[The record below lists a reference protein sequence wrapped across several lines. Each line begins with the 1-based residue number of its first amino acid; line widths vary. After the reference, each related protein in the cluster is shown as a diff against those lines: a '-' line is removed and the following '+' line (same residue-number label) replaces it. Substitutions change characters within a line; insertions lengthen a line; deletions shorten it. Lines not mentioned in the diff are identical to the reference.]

1 MVIEKYIKMGLK
13 KVIKKSLKETKVQ
26 KETILIEQKIVHSRL
41 KMIVENFGEDR
52 FKTLSEKEQGRL
64 CVLFL
69 MEISSLNEEGLLTEN
84 FIDTLKN
91 IFGAAFWSVPEAF
104 TEKALNSLLGSLGFP
119 DNSIR
124 KFLVSFFATNPSE
137 LLKSF
142 KDCKILTKHIVRA
155 IGETLIM
162 NLQQTK
168 GMGGTGMD
176 IIRNAL
182 QNEIQNLDFIQNLE
196 KTLSSSVCQV
206 FEKYSGNAK
215 EVLDKLKPALSQ
227 ATK

>member
-1 MVIEKYIKMGLK
+1 MALK
-13 KVIKKSLKETKVQ
+13 QVIKKSLKETKIQ
-26 KETILIEQKIVHSRL
+26 KETILVEHKIVQSRL
-41 KMIVENFGEDR
+41 KMIVENFSKDEKFR
-52 FKTLSEKEQGRL
+52 KLSEQEQGKI

-69 MEISSLNEEGLLTEN
+69 MEMSSLNDEGLLNEN

-142 KDCKILTKHIVRA
+142 KDCKVLTKHIVRA

-162 NLQQTK
+162 NLQQSK

-176 IIRNAL
+176 IVRNAL
-182 QNEIQNLDFIQNLE
+182 QNELQNLDFLKKLE
-196 KTLSSSVCQV
+196 ETLSGSVCQV

>member
-1 MVIEKYIKMGLK
+1 MALK
-13 KVIKKSLKETKVQ
+13 KVIKKSLKETKVH

-41 KMIVENFGEDR
+41 RMIVENFGEDK
-52 FKTLSEKEQGRL
+52 FKNLSEKEQGKI

-69 MEISSLNEEGLLTEN
+69 MEMSSLNEEGLLTEN

-162 NLQQTK
+162 NLQQSK

-176 IIRNAL
+176 IVRNAL
-182 QNEIQNLDFIQNLE
+182 QNELQNLDFIQNLE
-196 KTLSSSVCQV
+196 KTLSGSVCQV

>member
-1 MVIEKYIKMGLK
+1 MALK
-13 KVIKKSLKETKVQ
+13 QVIKKSLKETKIK
-26 KETILIEQKIVHSRL
+26 KETILIENKIVQSRL
-41 KMIVENFGEDR
+41 NIIVENFNKDEK
-52 FKTLSEKEQGRL
+52 FKKLTEEEQGKI

-69 MEISSLNEEGLLTEN
+69 MEMSSLNEEGLLNEN

-104 TEKALNSLLGSLGFP
+104 TEKALNSLLGAVGFP

-137 LLKSF
+137 LLKAF
-142 KDCKILTKHIVRA
+142 KDCKVLTKHIVRA

-162 NLQQTK
+162 NLQQSK
-168 GMGGTGMD
+168 GLGGTGMD
-176 IIRNAL
+176 IVRNAL
-182 QNEIQNLDFIQNLE
+182 QNELQNLE
-196 KTLSSSVCQV
+196 FLKKLEVALSDSVCQV

>member
-1 MVIEKYIKMGLK
+1 MSLN
-13 KVIKKSLKETKVQ
+13 KVIRKSLKETKVQ
-26 KETILIEQKIVHSRL
+26 KETILIEQKIVRSRL
-41 KMIVENFGEDR
+41 NMIVENFIDDDK
-52 FKTLSEKEQGRL
+52 FKNLSEKEQEKI

-69 MEISSLNEEGLLTEN
+69 MEMSSLNDEGLLTEN

-104 TEKALNSLLGSLGFP
+104 TEKALNSLLGAVGFP

-137 LLKSF
+137 LLKAF
-142 KDCKILTKHIVRA
+142 KDCRVLTKHIVRA

-162 NLQQTK
+162 NLQQSK
-168 GMGGTGMD
+168 GLGGTGMD
-176 IIRNAL
+176 IVRNAL
-182 QNEIQNLDFIQNLE
+182 QNELQNLE
-196 KTLSSSVCQV
+196 FTKKLEEALSGSVCQV

-215 EVLDKLKPALSQ
+215 EVLDKLKPALAQ

>member
-1 MVIEKYIKMGLK
+1 MALK
-13 KVIKKSLKETKVQ
+13 QVIKKSLKETKIK
-26 KETILIEQKIVHSRL
+26 KENILIENKIVQSRL
-41 KMIVENFGEDR
+41 NMIVENFSENEK
-52 FKTLSEKEQGRL
+52 FKSLSEEEQGKI

-69 MEISSLNEEGLLTEN
+69 MEMSSLNEEGLLNEN

-104 TEKALNSLLGSLGFP
+104 TEKALNSLLGAVGFP

-137 LLKSF
+137 LLKAF
-142 KDCKILTKHIVRA
+142 QDCKVLTKHIVRA

-162 NLQQTK
+162 NLQQSK
-168 GMGGTGMD
+168 GLGGTGMD
-176 IIRNAL
+176 IVRNAL
-182 QNEIQNLDFIQNLE
+182 QNELQNLE
-196 KTLSSSVCQV
+196 FLKKLEVALSSSVCQV

>member
-1 MVIEKYIKMGLK
+1 MALK
-13 KVIKKSLKETKVQ
+13 QVIKKSLKETKIK
-26 KETILIEQKIVHSRL
+26 KENILIENKIVQSRL
-41 KMIVENFGEDR
+41 NMIVENFSENEK
-52 FKTLSEKEQGRL
+52 FKSLSEEEQGKI

-69 MEISSLNEEGLLTEN
+69 MEMSSLNEEGLLNEN

-104 TEKALNSLLGSLGFP
+104 TEKALNSLLGAVGFP

-137 LLKSF
+137 LLKAF
-142 KDCKILTKHIVRA
+142 QDCKILTKHIVRA

-162 NLQQTK
+162 NLQQSK
-168 GMGGTGMD
+168 GLGGTGMD
-176 IIRNAL
+176 IVRNAL
-182 QNEIQNLDFIQNLE
+182 QNELQNMEFLKKLE
-196 KTLSSSVCQV
+196 TALSGSVCQV

>member
-1 MVIEKYIKMGLK
+1 MSLN

-26 KETILIEQKIVHSRL
+26 KETILIEQKIIQSRL
-41 KMIVENFGEDR
+41 KMIVENFDENK
-52 FKTLSEKEQGRL
+52 FVNLSEQEQGKI

-69 MEISSLNEEGLLTEN
+69 MELSSLNEEGLLNEN

-91 IFGAAFWSVPEAF
+91 IFGSAFWSVPEAF
-104 TEKALNSLLGSLGFP
+104 VEKAINSILGALGFP

-137 LLKSF
+137 LLKAF
-142 KDCKILTKHIVRA
+142 RDCKVLTKHIVRA
-155 IGETLIM
+155 ILETIVM
-162 NLQQTK
+162 NLQQSK
-168 GMGGTGMD
+168 GLGGTGMD
-176 IIRNAL
+176 IVRNAIQNEL
-182 QNEIQNLDFIQNLE
+182 QNRVEFIRGLE
-196 KTLSSSVCQV
+196 DSLSGSICQV

-215 EVLDKLKPALSQ
+215 EVMSKLKPALST